1 MTKPFEHVLI
11 LSDFDGT
18 FAGAGGR
25 IVPEN
30 IEAIERFKAL
40 GGHFTFS
47 TGRLPSVMAEVL
59 PPEIRL
65 SDELAAPYAPRFVLV
80 HRPDINHPG
89 VRMLQRLCDEQFGGN
104 YYGS

>member
-1 MTKPFEHVLI
+1 MPDLVTHIYYSEQ
-11 LSDFDGT
+11 
-18 FAGAGGR
+18 AA
-25 IVPEN
+25 
-30 IEAIERFKAL
+30 AA
-40 GGHFTFS
+40 
-47 TGRLPSVMAEVL
+47 L